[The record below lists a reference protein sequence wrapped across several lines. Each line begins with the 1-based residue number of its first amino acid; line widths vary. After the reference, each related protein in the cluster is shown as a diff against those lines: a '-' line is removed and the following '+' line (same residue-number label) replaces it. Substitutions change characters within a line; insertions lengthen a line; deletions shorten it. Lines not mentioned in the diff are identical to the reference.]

1 MKQLK
6 LKFILFVIM
15 IQVVAA
21 AQAQPQQPHK
31 YVPQG
36 LIEKLIEIKYTG
48 ELYLTNS
55 LKKENASNEK
65 DSVLA
70 IYNNLRLQLD
80 GFVYALSAQMIA
92 ENSPRKF
99 RMLNDW
105 CLLQKSEVMN
115 ENEHQKNIEKYKLS
129 FIKLDHFYRDFI
141 VTGLSSNTKT
151 LNLTTNV
158 FYLLKDSYTIV
169 KGLNDM
175 KTQKVMALIEIL
187 DHTRLMSPGEL
198 IKNIK

>member
-1 MKQLK
+1 
-6 LKFILFVIM
+6 
-15 IQVVAA
+15 
-21 AQAQPQQPHK
+21 
-31 YVPQG
+31 
-36 LIEKLIEIKYTG
+36 
-48 ELYLTNS
+48 
-55 LKKENASNEK
+55 
-65 DSVLA
+65 
-70 IYNNLRLQLD
+70 LD

-99 RMLNDW
+99 RILNDW

-115 ENEHQKNIEKYKLS
+115 ENEHQKHIEKYKLS
-129 FIKLDHFYRDFI
+129 FIKLDQFYRDFI
-141 VTGLSSNTKT
+141 VAGLSSNTKT